1 MPMHKSSA
9 KKWDKF
15 GYGIFIDYL
24 ANSWM
29 NLDIKSNGPIPKC
42 RGTKSL
48 GTGAECILK
57 NSPAT
62 LLLMLGLK
70 APPLFLLS

>member
-1 MPMHKSSA
+1 MPIHKSSA

-15 GYGIFIDYL
+15 GYGIFINYL
-24 ANSWM
+24 ANSRM
-29 NLDIKSNGPIPKC
+29 NLDIKSNGQTPKC

-57 NSPAT
+57 NS
-62 LLLMLGLK
+62 LGQ
-70 APPLFLLS
+70 PHYY